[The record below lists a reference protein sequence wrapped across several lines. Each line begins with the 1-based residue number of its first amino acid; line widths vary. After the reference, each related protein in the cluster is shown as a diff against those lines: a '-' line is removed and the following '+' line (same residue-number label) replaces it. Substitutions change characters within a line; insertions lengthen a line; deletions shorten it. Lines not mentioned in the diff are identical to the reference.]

1 MGSEF
6 LPPNQSVRRHD
17 FEIFKG
23 DVLMMFPFFFDP
35 TYILLIPAIILALY
49 VQTTFSKYSR
59 VPARSGMTGAEV
71 ARELLRSR
79 QIYDVTV
86 EPINGRLSDY
96 YDPRSRILRLSP
108 EVYGSSSLAALGVAA
123 HEVGHAFQHATEYV
137 PLKFRN
143 AIVPV
148 ANIGSTLA
156 FPLLLLGIILGNPN
170 LALIGVIA
178 FSLAVLFQ
186 LITLP
191 VEYNASGRAIEA
203 LEVGGFLE
211 RDEVGSTRKVL
222 NAAALTYV
230 AATVMAV
237 MQLLRLLL
245 LSGVLGG
252 RRRD

>member
-1 MGSEF
+1 MF
-6 LPPNQSVRRHD
+6 
-17 FEIFKG
+17 
-23 DVLMMFPFFFDP
+23 FPFYFDP
-35 TYILLIPAIILALY
+35 TYVLLIPAIILALFAQTR

-71 ARELLRSR
+71 ARELLHSR
-79 QIYDVTV
+79 QIYDVSIERT
-86 EPINGRLSDY
+86 NGRLSDH
-96 YDPRSRILRLSP
+96 YDPRTRTLRLSP
-108 EVYGSSSLAALGVAA
+108 EVYGSSSLAALGIAA
-123 HEVGHAFQHATEYV
+123 HEVGHAFQHASEYF
-137 PLKFRN
+137 PIKLRN

-148 ANIGSTLA
+148 ANIGSNLA
-156 FPLLLLGIILGNPN
+156 FPLLLLGIFLGLPN
-170 LALIGVIA
+170 LALIGVAA

-203 LEVGGFLE
+203 LEVGGFLG
-211 RDEVGSTRKVL
+211 RDEVTSARKVL

-237 MQLLRLLL
+237 MQLLRLLV
-245 LSGVLGG
+245 LSGLVGG